1 MQTSALIMMLSAN
14 VVVIAIT
21 GYFFLRVLR
30 SGPPDHVD
38 EDEANF
44 PRGG

>member
-1 MQTSALIMMLSAN
+1 MQSSALFMMLLAN
-14 VVVIAIT
+14 IVVIAIT
-21 GYFFLRVLR
+21 GYFFMRVLR

>member
-1 MQTSALIMMLSAN
+1 MDTSALIMMLLTNA
-14 VVVIAIT
+14 VVIAVS
-21 GYFFLRVLR
+21 GYFFYKVYKSPLK
-30 SGPPDHVD
+30 DVD